1 MSCLPLTGCH
11 HHGDPRRGLQGDLV
25 PLWIT
30 PPARSDRL
38 PAQTI
43 RPAVQG
49 SGRIDEDL
57 GGFDGGPDGAAVGEV
72 EGGDGGGGD
81 FGDEGDGA
89 GAKDADAVAGDVEGF
104 GGGGPD
110 VAGGPFGV
118 GAVEGDGAGVDD
130 GEDLAA
136 LMVVPAGGDELGA
149 ARQLD
154 SAVGGVDAAAEQVE
168 AAPLQPVGGALPRL
182 GAREA
187 PGAQAEG
194 DVVEGGQVRE
204 QQVVLEHH
212 PDGALLGRDPDPVG
226 GSLQHNAV
234 EQHLP
239 GLHWDQPGQGAQQG
253 G

>member
-57 GGFDGGPDGAAVGEV
+57 GGLDGGPEGAAVGEV

-81 FGDEGDGA
+81 LGDEGDGA
-89 GAKDADAVAGDVEGF
+89 GELDADAVAGDVEGF
-104 GGGGPD
+104 GGAGPD
-110 VAGGPFGV
+110 VAGGSFWV

-130 GEDLAA
+130 GEDLPAVAA
-136 LMVVPAGGDELGA
+136 GLVGAVGGDQVGA
-149 ARQLD
+149 AGQFD
-154 SAVGGVDAAAEQVE
+154 MAVGGVDAAAQQVE
-168 AAPLQPVGGALPRL
+168 ADQVGDVAGAGAGADLGGGAGL
-182 GAREA
+182 GDPASF
-187 PGAQAEG
+187 
-194 DVVEGGQVRE
+194 
-204 QQVVLEHH
+204 EHH
-212 PDGALLGRDPDPVG
+212 DLVG
-226 GSLQHNAV
+226 EGH
-234 EQHLP
+234 
-239 GLHWDQPGQGAQQG
+239 GLDRVVSD
-253 G
+253 

>member
-81 FGDEGDGA
+81 
-89 GAKDADAVAGDVEGF
+89 VEGF

-168 AAPLQPVGGALPRL
+168 ADQV
-182 GAREA
+182 
-187 PGAQAEG
+187 G
-194 DVVEGGQVRE
+194 DVA
-204 QQVVLEHH
+204 
-212 PDGALLGRDPDPVG
+212 GAGAGADLG
-226 GSLQHNAV
+226 
-234 EQHLP
+234 
-239 GLHWDQPGQGAQQG
+239 
-253 G
+253 